1 MLSLTRVGAFSQGG
15 VLRSYILPS
24 QDQWWELS
32 NPQIGKL
39 RQELAQGLPPWSS
52 LFFCFRVHIDVC
64 SPPDFW
70 QRDCIQLIS
79 VIISCWALLHR
90 ASRLLTCSSMR
101 YAASSRASPVTQR
114 CPRCTWCAPARLDD
128 FCKDNIRCAACFLPE
143 LSLPMSCPSG
153 GAVFCSLVFRIW
165 NTWCSVSF
173 MVCFFPLF
181 WRIFGTS
188 EHGLCEGKGLICR
201 RRTSED
207 QDGKH
212 LSQSERLQWERTAEL
227 CAPWWPAYW

>member
-1 MLSLTRVGAFSQGG
+1 MSARHPISGKGIVFSSFLLLFPAGLCCTEQVACSRAAACGTQ
-15 VLRSYILPS
+15 SAP
-24 QDQWWELS
+24 ELLQS
-32 NPQIGKL
+32 PEEHK
-39 RQELAQGLPPWSS
+39 
-52 LFFCFRVHIDVC
+52 VHIVC
-64 SPPDFW
+64 
-70 QRDCIQLIS
+70 
-79 VIISCWALLHR
+79 
-90 ASRLLTCSSMR
+90 TSMFG
-101 YAASSRASPVTQR
+101 
-114 CPRCTWCAPARLDD
+114 LDD
-128 FCKDNIRCAACFLPE
+128 FCKNNIRCAACFLPE

-181 WRIFGTS
+181 WRISGTS